1 MCAPCS
7 KIKSKAVKRSDATVR
22 KEDVIRLLRENME
35 KIKEFGVKRIGIFGS
50 AARDE
55 LREDSDIDVVVEFEK
70 DRGGFKDFGGLVEF
84 LENLFQREV
93 DILTPGGIEN
103 IRIKSVKRRIEEE
116 IEYVQERE

>member
-1 MCAPCS
+1 M
-7 KIKSKAVKRSDATVR
+7 R

-55 LREDSDIDVVVEFEK
+55 LRENSDIDVVVEFERG
-70 DRGGFKDFGGLVEF
+70 RGGFKDFGGLVEF
-84 LENLFQREV
+84 LENLFQRDV
-93 DILTPGGIEN
+93 DLLTPGGIES
-103 IRIKSVKRRIEEE
+103 IRIKSVKRRIKGE